1 MEPSQLS
8 ARERIIDAATD
19 IFGTHGFKAAT
30 IRAIANLAGVNV
42 AAVNYY
48 FGDKQGLYGEVIET
62 IFSKGFSRYPSILP
76 EQPATVTAEERLF
89 QFVRGTVYRL
99 VSPDGWGGIAGSARL
114 VVKEMLEPTEAFN
127 KVLDRYI
134 RPHKDVLVDILYE
147 IVGRKVPEKTILLC
161 AMSILGQCVYYAA
174 GRNIIV
180 RIAPG
185 NLPEEGQIDEI
196 VAHVHRFSLGGLER
210 IRQEY
215 GESL

>member
-30 IRAIANLAGVNV
+30 TRAIANLAGVNV

-76 EQPATVTAEERLF
+76 EQPATVTPEERLF

-147 IVGRKVPEKTILLC
+147 IVGRKVPEKTIHLC

-174 GRNIIV
+174 GSNIIV
-180 RIAPG
+180 RIAPE